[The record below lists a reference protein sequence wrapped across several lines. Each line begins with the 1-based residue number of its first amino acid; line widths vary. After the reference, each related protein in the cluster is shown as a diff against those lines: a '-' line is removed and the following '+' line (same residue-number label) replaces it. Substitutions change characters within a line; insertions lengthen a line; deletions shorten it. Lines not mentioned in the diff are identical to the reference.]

1 MIAHYFFLQYRL
13 LNRRIRDTGFILWLF
28 YPVALV
34 IFIGLSH
41 LIFQR
46 IAYAA
51 YVYAFLGLLM
61 TSSMSEVKRNE
72 FLHVCYPKR
81 IFFQIRMMENLIIIL
96 PFFTYL
102 IYQKNYIPAT
112 ILPVFSLVLAFTRVR
127 IPESKPIPTPF
138 SRYPF
143 EFAAGFRNSLPVII
157 AAYCL
162 TGMGIQVGNPPLAF
176 FSLGVLYLT
185 MLTYFVKPE
194 PDLYVWMYSLS
205 PASFLWRKIRRALLQ
220 SFALIALPAI
230 AIGLADTSQLN
241 NVLLTVTVGGFFL
254 VMIILAKYA
263 AFPDEMNMAQAIVL
277 AVCFSF
283 PPLVLLTIPYFF
295 YQSVQR
301 LNQYL
306 R

>member
-1 MIAHYFFLQYRL
+1 MIAHYFSLQYRL

-28 YPVALV
+28 YPLALV
-34 IFIGLSH
+34 IFNSLSH

-46 IAYAA
+46 ISYAA
-51 YVYAFLGLLM
+51 YVYTFLGLLM
-61 TSSMSEVKRNE
+61 TSGMSEVKRNE
-72 FLHVCYPKR
+72 FLHICYPKK

-96 PFFTYL
+96 PFLTYL
-102 IYQKNYIPAT
+102 IFRKNYVPAV
-112 ILPVFSLVLAFTRVR
+112 ILPAFSLALAFTRVR

-162 TGMGIQVGNPPLAF
+162 TGIGIQVGNHHLAL
-176 FSLGVLYLT
+176 FSLVVLYLT
-185 MLTYFVKPE
+185 ILTYFVKPE
-194 PDLYVWMYSLS
+194 PDVYVWMYPLP

-220 SFALIALPAI
+220 SLVLNALPAI
-230 AIGLADTSQLN
+230 AIGMADITQLN
-241 NVLLTVTVGGFFL
+241 IVLLTVTVGALFL

-263 AFPDEMNMAQAIVL
+263 AFPNEMNMAQAIVL

-283 PPLVLLTIPYFF
+283 PPLVMLTIPYFF